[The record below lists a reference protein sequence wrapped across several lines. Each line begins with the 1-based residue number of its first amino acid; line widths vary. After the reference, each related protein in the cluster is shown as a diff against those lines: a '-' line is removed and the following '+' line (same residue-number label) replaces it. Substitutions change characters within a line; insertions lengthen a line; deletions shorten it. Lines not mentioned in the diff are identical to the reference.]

1 MRAAIERYVDAAELR
16 RLLRSLVVVVGAL
29 CVAGLFASI
38 VVPGLRNANRPAAPT
53 SQSPVGGEWGWLDP
67 NAFPPQRGYEIPPLD
82 PRVVL
87 TPSAEQLRQGR
98 QLYAKNCEQ
107 CHGIE
112 GRGDGPGGVAIRPRP
127 RDFTQADGWRNGSGL
142 PGIFKTLTEGIPLSS
157 MAPFT
162 YLRPKERITV
172 AHYVQS
178 LGRFA
183 RQEDAA
189 ALAALGQ
196 ALARSGGRVP
206 TKIPVALALAKIAG
220 EASSVEPL
228 AIPSPDE
235 ASAGARLLRAVVTDA
250 HAAAVTLAQSTP
262 WRQDVAALSRLVVD
276 DAPTNGFSTRA
287 ALLSPADWQALQA
300 ELLRR
305 TGE

>member
-1 MRAAIERYVDAAELR
+1 MRAGIERYVDAAELR

-38 VVPGLRNANRPAAPT
+38 VVPGLRNANRPAAPPA
-53 SQSPVGGEWGWLDP
+53 QSPVGGEWGWLDP

-82 PRVVL
+82 PQVVL
-87 TPSAEQLRQGR
+87 TPSAEQLAQGR
-98 QLYAKNCEQ
+98 DLYRKNCEQ

-112 GRGDGPGGVAIRPRP
+112 GRGDGPAGVAIRPPP
-127 RDFTQADGWRNGSGL
+127 RDFTRADAWKNGPGL
-142 PGIFKTLTEGIPLSS
+142 AGIFGTLAEGIPRSS

-162 YLRPKERITV
+162 YLRPKERV
-172 AHYVQS
+172 ALAHYVKS
-178 LGRFA
+178 LEHFA
-183 RQEDAA
+183 HAEDPT

-196 ALARSGGRVP
+196 ALAQSGGRVP
-206 TKIPVALALAKIAG
+206 NRIPVAQALAKIVG
-220 EASSVEPL
+220 EASSVDPL
-228 AIPSPDE
+228 VIPATGDR
-235 ASAGARLLRAVVTDA
+235 SAGARLMRGAVADA
-250 HAAAVTLAQSTP
+250 HAAAVTLAHSTA